1 MDVTTTPS
9 PRSSS
14 RAHENESRPPTSSK
28 ASYRM
33 SATRWTVPASCSPRR
48 ASREAS
54 WRTAASSRWR
64 DRAWPSRIPR
74 STSSMWM
81 GCPPEAVRG
90 RRRAADAAAT
100 NRARTASPRAITTST
115 ERVLAG
121 KITSL
126 VRLAEMGV
134 YLPERAKY
142 TMGAPVDE
150 RSLASLLQRV
160 ADGDRSIEEAVSE
173 LRDLPFEDIGWAK
186 IDHHRELRTGQ
197 AEAVYAPGKTP
208 EEVAGAA
215 LALVRRARGAVFVT
229 RAEPSQF
236 AAVAA
241 DLPVAEEAALTASAL
256 GCEVDRIHDVGVAGV
271 HRLLEHRNRLEAAGC
286 LIVVAGMEGALP
298 SVVAGLTS
306 RPVVAVP
313 TSVGYGASFRG
324 LAALL
329 TMLASC
335 APGISVVNID
345 NGFGA
350 AMVAHR
356 ILRSSGA
363 GSGG

>member
-1 MDVTTTPS
+1 
-9 PRSSS
+9 
-14 RAHENESRPPTSSK
+14 
-28 ASYRM
+28 
-33 SATRWTVPASCSPRR
+33 
-48 ASREAS
+48 
-54 WRTAASSRWR
+54 
-64 DRAWPSRIPR
+64 
-74 STSSMWM
+74 
-81 GCPPEAVRG
+81 
-90 RRRAADAAAT
+90 
-100 NRARTASPRAITTST
+100 
-115 ERVLAG
+115 LAG

-241 DLPVAEEAALTASAL
+241 VVPSATYDERSRLVVAKRAQPNGHQVGSVVVVTAGTSDLPVAEEAAVTASAL

-350 AMVAHR
+350 ALVAHR
-356 ILRSSGA
+356 ILRSP
-363 GSGG
+363 GSGRGSGD